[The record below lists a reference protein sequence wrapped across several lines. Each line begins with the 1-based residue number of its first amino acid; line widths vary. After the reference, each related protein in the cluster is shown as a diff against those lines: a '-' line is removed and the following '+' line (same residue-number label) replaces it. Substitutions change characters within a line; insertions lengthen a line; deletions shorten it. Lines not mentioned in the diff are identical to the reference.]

1 MRGEI
6 TVVGL
11 SLASLRDSRKRKLK
25 LLHLNVPLF
34 QKYTF

>member
-11 SLASLRDSRKRKLK
+11 SLASLRDSGKSKLK